1 MKKLS
6 LLILTSLI
14 IINVLT
20 AQNTNLQIKQKL
32 YDPSAN
38 AKVDI
43 ANALKKADSER
54 KHVLIQI
61 GGNWCGWCILLDKK
75 LNSND
80 TLKNTL
86 LNNFVVYHLNYS
98 SENTNADILASL
110 DFPQRF
116 GFPVLIVLDSK
127 GKRLHTQNTSYLE
140 EGKGHNTK
148 KVLAFLNNW
157 SPSALDQNRYQ

>member
-1 MKKLS
+1 MKRLS
-6 LLILTSLI
+6 LLVLSSLI
-14 IINVLT
+14 TINVLT
-20 AQNTNLQIKQKL
+20 AQNTTLQSKKKL
-32 YDPSAN
+32 YNPSAN

-43 ANALKKADSER
+43 ANTLKRAESER

-61 GGNWCGWCILLDKK
+61 GGNWCGWCILLDRK

-80 TLKNTL
+80 TLKNAL
-86 LNNFVVYHLNYS
+86 MNNFIVYHLNYS
-98 SENTNADILASL
+98 SENKNADILASMGY
-110 DFPQRF
+110 PQRF

-127 GKRLHTQNTSYLE
+127 GNRLHTQNTSYLE

-157 SPSALDQNRYQ
+157 SPSALDKNRYR